1 MMTLWVLKCVA
12 VAGGLGAWFLTQA
25 WIGKRPFPSGALQ
38 DRVHDVTAPLNR
50 WLLDHPR
57 HADALLIATSALID
71 IVAIWL
77 LYSAIF
83 GPSLGPFIG
92 LLLLFVL
99 RQVCQG
105 LCALP
110 PPPGMIWRSPGF
122 PSALVTYGTAGDL
135 FFSGHTALAVY
146 GGLELAHQFGG
157 WGIAAG
163 AAFVAIEAAT
173 VLVLR
178 AHYTMDVLA
187 GALAAL
193 WVWGVAQWLAP
204 PLDALLAALA
214 S

>member
-1 MMTLWVLKCVA
+1 MTLWLLKCLL

-25 WIGKRPFPSGALQ
+25 WIAKRPFPSAGLH
-38 DRVHDVTAPLNR
+38 DRVHDLTAALNG
-50 WLLDHPR
+50 WLLEHPR
-57 HADALLIATSALID
+57 HANLLLIVTSALID
-71 IVAIWL
+71 VVAIWL

-83 GPSLGPFIG
+83 GSSFRPFIG
-92 LLLLFVL
+92 LFILFML
-99 RQVCQG
+99 RQISQG

-122 PSALVTYGTAGDL
+122 PSALVTYGTANDL
-135 FFSGHTALAVY
+135 FFSGHTAVAVY
-146 GGLELAHQFGG
+146 GALELAHQFGG

-163 AAFVAIEAAT
+163 VAFAVIEAVT

-193 WVWGVAQWLAP
+193 WVWTVAQALAAP
-204 PLDALLAALA
+204 VDALLASALR
-214 S
+214 